1 MLCAKCGK
9 EGIEAGD
16 AFCRHCGVP
25 LAAPAGTVG
34 IAEKQPVTQA
44 DSDAGK
50 GLEMFGA
57 AIFVVAWF
65 FATVI
70 AFSVGLPAFSGT
82 VLPWLSGAVML
93 VGVVMLFIGFELR
106 HADSRRE
113 QPGAPAPRRT

>member
-9 EGIEAGD
+9 EGIEPGD
-16 AFCRHCGVP
+16 AFCRHCGFP

-44 DSDAGK
+44 DSDASK

-70 AFSVGLPAFSGT
+70 AFSVGLPTFSGT

-106 HADSRRE
+106 HAD
-113 QPGAPAPRRT
+113 